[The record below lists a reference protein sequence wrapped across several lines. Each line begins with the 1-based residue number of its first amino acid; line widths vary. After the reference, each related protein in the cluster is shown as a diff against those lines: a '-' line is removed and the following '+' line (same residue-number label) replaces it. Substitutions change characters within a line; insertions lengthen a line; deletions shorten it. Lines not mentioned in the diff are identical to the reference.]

1 MDRLITFSDNL
12 KQLLLQKK
20 KDGKISNLSKNEILS
35 LSPLISEID
44 GEMRYFIDIPIM
56 DKLSDDIKNEIEA
69 IWIADK

>member
-1 MDRLITFSDNL
+1 MDKLTTFSNNL

-35 LSPLISEID
+35 LSPLINETS
-44 GEMRYFIDIPIM
+44 GEMRYFIDSTIL